1 MEPTGFDHHGP
12 DHSGPSPRVALPPA
26 RMSTEEVLKA
36 LGRYTEESYES
47 GRQTATKLDVNR
59 MTLTAPASNGLMSE
73 HAFFEYR
80 AKPMSTPHIKE
91 QGEPIH
97 CLIKME
103 IGAGL
108 RRPRE
113 LLKQEAR
120 DLIVFSVSPGPHRR
134 ISHSNICEVDEKR
147 LCELGPA
154 RDFNRVGSVEIYF
167 FSPENRSV

>member
-12 DHSGPSPRVALPPA
+12 DHSYPSPQRALPSA
-26 RMSTEEVLKA
+26 RMNTEEVLKA
-36 LGRYTEESYES
+36 LGRCTEESRES
-47 GRQTATKLDVNR
+47 DRQRATKLGVNR
-59 MTLTAPASNGLMSE
+59 MTLSAPASNGLMSH
-73 HAFFEYR
+73 HAFFEYK
-80 AKPMSTPHIKE
+80 ANPMSTPYNKE

-103 IGAGL
+103 ISADL

-134 ISHSNICEVDEKR
+134 ISHSSICEVNEKR
-147 LCELGPA
+147 LRELGPA
-154 RDFNRVGSVEIYF
+154 TDFNRVGGTEIYF
-167 FSPENRSV
+167 YSS

>member
-1 MEPTGFDHHGP
+1 MEPNQIATVSERWHVRRCVF
-12 DHSGPSPRVALPPA
+12 SIAFFV
-26 RMSTEEVLKA
+26 
-36 LGRYTEESYES
+36 ESSNAPNEMNEKI
-47 GRQTATKLDVNR
+47 RIRNPN
-59 MTLTAPASNGLMSE
+59 PASNGLMSE

-80 AKPMSTPHIKE
+80 AKPMSTPHIEE

-120 DLIVFSVSPGPHRR
+120 DLILFSVSPGPHRR

-147 LCELGPA
+147 LRELGPA
-154 RDFNRVGSVEIYF
+154 RDFNRLGSVEIYF
-167 FSPENRSV
+167 YSS

>member
-1 MEPTGFDHHGP
+1 MKAGREMHH
-12 DHSGPSPRVALPPA
+12 HPPA
-26 RMSTEEVLKA
+26 LDKQPITESPTMRSFIANETRYGYSTQKETSSEKI
-36 LGRYTEESYES
+36 RI
-47 GRQTATKLDVNR
+47 RNTK
-59 MTLTAPASNGLMSE
+59 PASNGLMSE

-103 IGAGL
+103 IGVGL

-120 DLIVFSVSPGPHRR
+120 DLILFSVSPGPRR

-147 LCELGPA
+147 LRELGPA

-167 FSPENRSV
+167 YSF

>member
-1 MEPTGFDHHGP
+1 
-12 DHSGPSPRVALPPA
+12 
-26 RMSTEEVLKA
+26 MSTEKVLKA
-36 LGRYTEESYES
+36 LGRYTEESRRS
-47 GRQTATKLDVNR
+47 DRQTATKLGVNR

-97 CLIKME
+97 YLIKME

-113 LLKQEAR
+113 LLKQEAL
-120 DLIVFSVSPGPHRR
+120 DLMA
-134 ISHSNICEVDEKR
+134 ICTWIR
-147 LCELGPA
+147 NFC
-154 RDFNRVGSVEIYF
+154 
-167 FSPENRSV
+167 